1 MNKPELIKRIAEN
14 TGQSQE
20 VINEVLIGFV
30 KVDVTAVRD
39 EGEQVV
45 LPGMGTFK
53 LKETAAHK
61 GINPSTKEKID
72 IAASRTIGFKPSANV
87 KKVVE

>member
-30 KVDVTAVRD
+30 KVAVPGVRD

>member
-30 KVDVTAVRD
+30 KVAVPAVRD

>member
-30 KVDVTAVRD
+30 PAVRD